1 MTNFKLLLCK
11 ASHQQHE
18 TVEENED
25 TDLPAKIGTQS
36 SAEKPKEDSAQKH
49 TKKTQQVLDIID
61 EDDSPPSPTP
71 RPKKTKRRM
80 HKKKATVINSDD
92 SSSDDQ
98 TIRNKKRTQTKAAI
112 VDTDIEEIPNPKE
125 DSEEELGE
133 N

>member
-61 EDDSPPSPTP
+61 EDDSPPSPAP
-71 RPKKTKRRM
+71 RPKKTKCRM
-80 HKKKATVINSDD
+80 HKKKATVSAFRSGPMDRFMTGNW
-92 SSSDDQ
+92 
-98 TIRNKKRTQTKAAI
+98 TGPGPVLLIR
-112 VDTDIEEIPNPKE
+112 
-125 DSEEELGE
+125 
-133 N
+133 